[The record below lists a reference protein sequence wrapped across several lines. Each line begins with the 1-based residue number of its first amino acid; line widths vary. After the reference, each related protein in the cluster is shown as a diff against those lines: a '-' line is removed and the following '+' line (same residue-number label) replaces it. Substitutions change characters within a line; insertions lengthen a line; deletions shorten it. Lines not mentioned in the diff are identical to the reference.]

1 MLTIHKF
8 QIGPHIT
15 ATGVVELPQEFRV
28 LSVQVQRGVPCMWVL
43 LDDAA
48 PRLPTG
54 IAIRS
59 TGHDCTGLLNWAPA
73 GTFQLD
79 DGALVFHVFVRVH

>member
-1 MLTIHKF
+1 
-8 QIGPHIT
+8 
-15 ATGVVELPQEFRV
+15 
-28 LSVQVQRGVPCMWVL
+28 MWVL

-54 IAIRS
+54 IAIRG

-73 GTFQLD
+73 GTFQID
-79 DGALVFHVFVRVH
+79 GGALVFHVFVRVH